1 MFRLHTEVFQG
12 PPEEILRARLGH
24 NPLNGHNKT
33 QPIGSGC
40 DSPGTEVTEIDDNR
54 RCSVAM
60 LAQASVSLTPPPAG
74 AAALEMAA
82 AAVLGVDPPS
92 RPDVMRLQV
101 WHNNRL
107 TFWNMPTNM
116 VWRAFATMFCK
127 VEKLDPD
134 AVNWHA
140 VCRSEMADSARYEFT
155 VPIDL
160 DMTIADLGIDHW
172 DTIWCTKK
180 MQHLSSSA
188 AGSSR
193 QQQPAAAATSAEQP
207 AASGSAEQ
215 PAAAGSSNSEA
226 TARHPWPLRSPS
238 ADRSPKRPLRS
249 QLADRSPKQR
259 RLPPKA
265 RPEQKKEQEPVE
277 SKERPKVF
285 PGSTDGRCTFW
296 PLEAEKIFFKMA
308 MELKQTNMSGYT
320 EKFDKKF
327 VELLQWQEGQVAL
340 YFVPTIALRQ
350 AAVGEF
356 LRAMG
361 ITPTEPPA
369 PDFRSKQ
376 YR

>member
-1 MFRLHTEVFQG
+1 
-12 PPEEILRARLGH
+12 
-24 NPLNGHNKT
+24 
-33 QPIGSGC
+33 
-40 DSPGTEVTEIDDNR
+40 
-54 RCSVAM
+54 
-60 LAQASVSLTPPPAG
+60 
-74 AAALEMAA
+74 
-82 AAVLGVDPPS
+82 
-92 RPDVMRLQV
+92 
-101 WHNNRL
+101 
-107 TFWNMPTNM
+107 
-116 VWRAFATMFCK
+116 MFCK
-127 VEKLDPD
+127 VENLDPD

-160 DMTIADLGIDHW
+160 DMTIADLGFDHW

-226 TARHPWPLRSPS
+226 TARHPGPLRSRSPS
-238 ADRSPKRPLRS
+238 AARVPTQLSKCKSGRPGLRM
-249 QLADRSPKQR
+249 
-259 RLPPKA
+259 PPKA

-277 SKERPKVF
+277 SKERPRVF
-285 PGSTDGRCTFW
+285 PGSTDGRRMFW

-308 MELKQTNMSGYT
+308 MKLKQTDMSGYT
-320 EKFDKKF
+320 EEFDKNF
-327 VELLQWQEGQVAL
+327 VKLLQIQEGQVAL
-340 YFVPTIALRQ
+340 YFVPTIELRQ

-361 ITPTEPPA
+361 IPPTKPPA